1 MIRAIARLLIRGPEA
16 PYVLT
21 DLDDA
26 FERDVAAGLPHSRAQ
41 RRYLI
46 NMLASALSVLGARL
60 RAGLPRFSMID
71 ARLGLRMLTKYPG
84 LTLVATFALA
94 VGIPVGLM
102 PMHAVDAFEAHLPED
117 PDGRIHTLRYW
128 NVGQWTSTTTGDLHT
143 WQRSLTSFER
153 LGASRQ
159 HTYEVEF
166 GQTGLQL
173 SGAEVTASTFEILGT
188 APVRGRTLYPADE
201 ALGAPKVVIIRE
213 DVGRATGVD
222 PLSLV
227 GTTLRIG
234 GVPHDIVG
242 VMPERFQF
250 PRNQQLWLPLREP
263 PVATPREGRP
273 LTIFGQLWPGVT
285 PEAAQA
291 ELSTVQASLAAEL
304 PDVYARLS
312 AEVVPSSFMT
322 FAFPKGGLRA
332 MPEFAIVQVL
342 TLVPLLIACVNV
354 GLLIFARTSTR
365 TGEFAVRTA
374 LGASRSRILTQVF
387 TESLVLALLATGV
400 GLGLLYVLPSRVL
413 GLLEFFPMPYW
424 LQPELSTGT
433 VLRACGLA
441 GASAAIAGVIPVLR
455 TTSMSVQRGLQRA
468 AGQRSGTRFG
478 LSSSVMIVADVAVAV
493 AATGFAI
500 GIAHRVA
507 VTLANEQTDGIR
519 AEQFLS
525 ATLTV
530 PDGQAQEA
538 IVERLR
544 NEPGVRSATAATVLP
559 RMDHPTRLVEIDGEA
574 QPLIASGHR
583 VRVAAV
589 APGYFEALGKAAT
602 AGRTFDRRDLS
613 PGAASVMVNTTFVE
627 RALGGRSAVGR
638 RLRYVTTDGAEP
650 GPWHEIVG
658 VVGHLGMHSLTPTE
672 DDGVYQV
679 MAYGSTPSIQLA
691 IATDGDP
698 MALTSRVRT
707 IARDVDA
714 RAVISG
720 PTTLDQVFEGDWYL
734 MTAIVGGATL
744 LVGVLLALAASALYA
759 IMSFTIAERTREFGI
774 RMALGADRRR
784 IVLQVARR
792 ALIQIGLGVLIGL
805 PLAGSIFFEM
815 QEQSTTAPS
824 AWLAVGLALAQGL
837 VIMLLVAFAACL
849 GPTRR
854 ALRISPVEALRQP

>member
-1 MIRAIARLLIRGPEA
+1 
-16 PYVLT
+16 
-21 DLDDA
+21 
-26 FERDVAAGLPHSRAQ
+26 
-41 RRYLI
+41 
-46 NMLASALSVLGARL
+46 
-60 RAGLPRFSMID
+60 
-71 ARLGLRMLTKYPG
+71 
-84 LTLVATFALA
+84 
-94 VGIPVGLM
+94 
-102 PMHAVDAFEAHLPED
+102 
-117 PDGRIHTLRYW
+117 
-128 NVGQWTSTTTGDLHT
+128 
-143 WQRSLTSFER
+143 
-153 LGASRQ
+153 
-159 HTYEVEF
+159 
-166 GQTGLQL
+166 
-173 SGAEVTASTFEILGT
+173 
-188 APVRGRTLYPADE
+188 
-201 ALGAPKVVIIRE
+201 
-213 DVGRATGVD
+213 
-222 PLSLV
+222 
-227 GTTLRIG
+227 
-234 GVPHDIVG
+234 
-242 VMPERFQF
+242 
-250 PRNQQLWLPLREP
+250 
-263 PVATPREGRP
+263 
-273 LTIFGQLWPGVT
+273 
-285 PEAAQA
+285 
-291 ELSTVQASLAAEL
+291 SLAAEL
-304 PDVYARLS
+304 PDVYARLN

-342 TLVPLLIACVNV
+342 TLVPMLIACVNV

-365 TGEFAVRTA
+365 TAEFAVRTA
-374 LGASRSRILTQVF
+374 LGASRIRILTQVF

-433 VLRACGLA
+433 VLRAFALA

-455 TTSMSVQRGLQRA
+455 TTSTSVQRGLQRA

-530 PDGQAQEA
+530 PDGRAQEA

-544 NEPGVRSATAATVLP
+544 SEPGVRSATAATVLP
-559 RMDHPTRLVEIDGEA
+559 RMDHPTRTVEVEGEA
-574 QPLIASGHR
+574 QPLVGSGHR

-589 APGYFEALGKAAT
+589 APGYFEALGKAPT

-638 RLRYVTTDGAEP
+638 RLRFVATDGAEP

-679 MAYGSTPSIQLA
+679 MAYGTTPSIQLA
-691 IATDGDP
+691 IAADGDP
-698 MALTSRVRT
+698 MALTSQVRT

-714 RAVISG
+714 RAVITG

-744 LVGVLLALAASALYA
+744 LVGVLLALAASALFA

-824 AWLAVGLALAQGL
+824 ASLAVGLALAQGL